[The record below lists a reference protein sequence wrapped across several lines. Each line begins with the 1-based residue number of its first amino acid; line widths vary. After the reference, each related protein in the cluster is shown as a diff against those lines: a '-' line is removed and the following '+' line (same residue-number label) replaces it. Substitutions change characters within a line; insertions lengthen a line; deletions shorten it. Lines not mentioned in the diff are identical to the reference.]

1 MLQLKI
7 PDSYVVKNTV
17 NATLKDR
24 RISAGIAG
32 SLPYVTCLV
41 LLSVYEVVALL
52 LSREKLI
59 LTAVFLVVG
68 VFLFLPAF
76 LGVLR
81 WFWRM
86 AEGLDDPVSE
96 IFYYFKGFFL
106 YKRAVK
112 CILFLT
118 FKCAVG
124 LFVCLLPFFIV
135 NILSNA
141 WIYQFLG
148 TEIPLWVA
156 GLAVV
161 EAFLRLVGIIIGIL
175 VISRYYLF
183 PALVVMDDNTLLLE
197 AMHSSVVVSKRSVS
211 YFLSLIISML
221 GWIILSVFM
230 IPIFYTAP
238 LFFTAYVVH
247 ARYAIANH
255 NQNIDKQK
263 KDEYDFQVDL

>member
-7 PDSYVVKNTV
+7 PDTYVVKNTV
-17 NATLKDR
+17 KATLKDR

-32 SLPYVTCLV
+32 SIPYVMYLV
-41 LLSVYEVVALL
+41 LMSMYGVFALL
-52 LSREKLI
+52 LTRNMLI
-59 LTAVFLVVG
+59 LTAVLSAVG
-68 VFLFLPAF
+68 MFIFLPVF

-86 AEGLDDPVSE
+86 AEGCDDPVSE
-96 IFYYFKGFFL
+96 IFYYFTSFFL

-118 FKCAVG
+118 FKCAAG
-124 LFVCLLPFFIV
+124 LFVCLLPYFVV
-135 NILSNA
+135 NVLSNA

-161 EAFLRLVGIIIGIL
+161 EAFLRLVGIIIGIF

-183 PALVVMDDNTLLLE
+183 PARVVMDDNTLLLE
-197 AMHSSVVVSKRSVS
+197 AMHSSAVVSKRSFS
-211 YFLSLIISML
+211 YFFSLALSML
-221 GWIILSVFM
+221 GWIIISVFM

-247 ARYAIANH
+247 ARYAIVNY
-255 NQNIDKQK
+255 NQNIDKK
-263 KDEYDFQVDL
+263 KNEEYDFQVDL